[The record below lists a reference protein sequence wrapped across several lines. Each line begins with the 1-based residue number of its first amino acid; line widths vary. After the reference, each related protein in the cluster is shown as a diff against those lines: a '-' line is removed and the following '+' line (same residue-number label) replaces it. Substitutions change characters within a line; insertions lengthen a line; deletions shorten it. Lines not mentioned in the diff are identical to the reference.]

1 MVIQVNDTPKNR
13 EAMKRMYE
21 SARSIV
27 GPVDG
32 NLGVMKL
39 ETVTLESWARSRPI
53 PLENDLA
60 EARRNGAPLPEKTS
74 PPLPPAT
81 GSLS

>member
-21 SARSIV
+21 SARSFV
-27 GPVDG
+27 GPVEG

-39 ETVTLESWARSRPI
+39 ETVTLESWARSGPI
-53 PLENDLA
+53 PLENREL
-60 EARRNGAPLPEKTS
+60 S
-74 PPLPPAT
+74 QPPSVDNTNPQHE
-81 GSLS
+81 S